1 MTYSIKE
8 ISIKMNVSVSAL
20 RYYENEG
27 LIPVIKR
34 DNNGNRL
41 YTEDNIEWINFLL
54 ALRLTGMPIKEIR
67 QYVELYNQGNCTLS
81 NRKKIM
87 LQHKKNVENEISQ
100 INKYLERIN
109 YKLAVYDTLEAQLK
123 KKKIMI

>member
-1 MTYSIKE
+1 
-8 ISIKMNVSVSAL
+8 
-20 RYYENEG
+20 
-27 LIPVIKR
+27 
-34 DNNGNRL
+34 NGNRL

>member
-1 MTYSIKE
+1 
-8 ISIKMNVSVSAL
+8 
-20 RYYENEG
+20 
-27 LIPVIKR
+27 
-34 DNNGNRL
+34 
-41 YTEDNIEWINFLL
+41 
-54 ALRLTGMPIKEIR
+54 
-67 QYVELYNQGNCTLS
+67 
-81 NRKKIM
+81 KKIM